1 MLLEEWSSSPLEL
14 GGKRSGMLVLSS
26 NLGRVWNPG
35 EGALLVLVST
45 SGDTIRVRGE
55 DWSPGR
61 EGRLMVVQLTWLKA
75 SIQEKRAIW
84 NSFSK
89 KKKLANISTM

>member
-1 MLLEEWSSSPLEL
+1 
-14 GGKRSGMLVLSS
+14 MLVLSS

-45 SGDTIRVRGE
+45 SGDRIRVRGE

-61 EGRLMVVQLTWLKA
+61 EWRLMVVQLTYMA
-75 SIQEKRAIW
+75 Q
-84 NSFSK
+84 SFHPGISK